1 MKKIMTIVIT
11 VSLTSLFF
19 YLKDENNRENLK
31 LLYNEEVKPL
41 YAKEE
46 KGLEDMPMTL
56 VGQYKVF
63 ADSLA
68 TIISNKKYDTVFPNG
83 SLGKYA
89 IGDLILKD
97 LGFRPTAKFKREFL
111 KDTLLQEECFK
122 VICMINKYRMRNYI
136 DKYSGTVYNDVLITE
151 SGVLA
156 GAHLI
161 GATTLKGWF
170 SDDYNNNEI
179 TEVVE
184 KMQGFDLDYIVPV
197 HSYKIEEVDYR
208 LSSN

>member
-1 MKKIMTIVIT
+1 MTIVIT

-46 KGLEDMPMTL
+46 KGLEDMPLTL

-68 TIISNKKYDTVFPNG
+68 TIISNKKYDTIFPNG

-89 IGDLILKD
+89 IGDLILRD
-97 LGFRPTAKFKREFL
+97 LGFKPTTKFKREFL

-136 DKYSGTVYNDVLITE
+136 EKYSGTVYNDVLITE

-170 SDDYNNNEI
+170 SNDYNNDEV

-184 KMQGFDLDYIVPV
+184 KMQGFELDYIVPV
-197 HSYKIEEVDYR
+197 HTYKIEEEDYR

>member
-1 MKKIMTIVIT
+1 MTIVIT

-46 KGLEDMPMTL
+46 KSMEDIPLTL

-68 TIISNKKYDTVFPNG
+68 TIISNKKYDTIFPNG

-89 IGDLILKD
+89 IGDLILRD

-136 DKYSGTVYNDVLITE
+136 DKYSGSVYNDVLITE
-151 SGVLA
+151 SGLLA

-161 GATTLKGWF
+161 GATTLKSWF
-170 SDDYNNNEI
+170 LDGYENEDMVQVI
-179 TEVVE
+179 E
-184 KMQGFDLDYIVPV
+184 KMKGFDLDYIVPV

>member
-41 YAKEE
+41 YSKEE
-46 KGLEDMPMTL
+46 KSPEDIPVTL

-68 TIISNKKYDTVFPNG
+68 TIISNKKYDTIFPNG

-89 IGDLILKD
+89 IGDLILRD
-97 LGFRPTAKFKREFL
+97 LGFKPTAKFKREFL
-111 KDTLLQEECFK
+111 QDTLLQEECFK

-136 DKYSGTVYNDVLITE
+136 DKYSGSVYNDVLITE

-170 SDDYNNNEI
+170 SNDYNNDEV

-197 HSYKIEEVDYR
+197 HTYKIEEVDYR